1 MKRMNLIFS
10 KLSTKELGKYV
21 KLGSYILCGLAIIIS
36 LVMYVNHTEKEL
48 KDLRLENAKLNLKVA
63 QVDKALTEE
72 SIRAKS
78 MENSLDR
85 RFMDL
90 VYYIDNGVGR
100 GG

>member
-1 MKRMNLIFS
+1 
-10 KLSTKELGKYV
+10 
-21 KLGSYILCGLAIIIS
+21 
-36 LVMYVNHTEKEL
+36 MYVNHTEKEL
-48 KDLRLENAKLNLKVA
+48 KNLRLENAKLNLKVA

>member
-21 KLGSYILCGLAIIIS
+21 KLGSYILWVLAVIIS
-36 LVMYVNHTEKEL
+36 FVMYVNHTEKALRDL
-48 KDLRLENAKLNLKVA
+48 KLENAKLNLKLA

-90 VYYIDNGVGR
+90 VYYIDNGIGR

>member
-10 KLSTKELGKYV
+10 NLSSKELGKYV
-21 KLGSYILCGLAIIIS
+21 KLGAYILCGLAVIIS
-36 LVMYVNHTEKEL
+36 LVMYVNHTEKAL
-48 KDLRLENAKLNLKVA
+48 RDLRLENAKLNLKIA

-72 SIRAKS
+72 AIRAKS

>member
-10 KLSTKELGKYV
+10 KLSTKEHGKYV
-21 KLGSYILCGLAIIIS
+21 KIGSYILCGLAIIIS

-48 KDLRLENAKLNLKVA
+48 KDLRLENAKLNLKIA

>member
-1 MKRMNLIFS
+1 MNLIFS
-10 KLSTKELGKYV
+10 KLSTKELGKFVKIGYYV
-21 KLGSYILCGLAIIIS
+21 LCGLAIIIS
-36 LVMYVNHTEKEL
+36 LVIYVNHTEKEL

>member
-1 MKRMNLIFS
+1 MKRMNLRFS
-10 KLSTKELGKYV
+10 KLSTKDLGKLS
-21 KLGSYILCGLAIIIS
+21 KLGAYVLCGLAIIIS
-36 LVMYVNHTEKEL
+36 LVMYVSHTEKAL
-48 KDLRLENAKLNLKVA
+48 KDLRLENAKLNLKIA

>member
-10 KLSTKELGKYV
+10 KLFTKELGKYA
-21 KLGSYILCGLAIIIS
+21 KLGSYILCGLAVIIS
-36 LVMYVNHTEKEL
+36 LVMYVNHTDKAL
-48 KDLRLENAKLNLKVA
+48 KDLKLENAKLNLKIA

-90 VYYIDNGVGR
+90 VYYIDNGIGR

>member
-10 KLSTKELGKYV
+10 KLSTKELGKFV
-21 KLGSYILCGLAIIIS
+21 KIGAYILCALAVITS
-36 LVMYVNHTEKEL
+36 LVMYVNHTEKAL
-48 KDLRLENAKLNLKVA
+48 RDLRLENAKLNLKIA

-72 SIRAKS
+72 AIRAKS

>member
-10 KLSTKELGKYV
+10 KLSTKELGKYAN
-21 KLGSYILCGLAIIIS
+21 LGSYILCGLAVIIS
-36 LVMYVNHTEKEL
+36 FVMYVNHTEKAL
-48 KDLRLENAKLNLKVA
+48 KDLKLENAKLNLKLA

-78 MENSLDR
+78 MDNSLDR

-90 VYYIDNGVGR
+90 VYYIDNGIGR